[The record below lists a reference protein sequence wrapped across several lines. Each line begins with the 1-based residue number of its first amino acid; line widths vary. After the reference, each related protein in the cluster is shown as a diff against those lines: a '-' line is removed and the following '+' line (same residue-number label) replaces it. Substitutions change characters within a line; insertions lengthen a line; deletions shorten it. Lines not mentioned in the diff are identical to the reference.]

1 MKKVLKIGLIVI
13 GVIVLVLFVMFVT
26 TPVPDYKTSID
37 LPQETVMEYI
47 NYTLG
52 TLPTAEVD
60 YDKAKLLLDSE
71 LQVQFEDSMFV
82 PVSYGIQDGPDK
94 VEIIST
100 DVDGDYAEVEV
111 AGYWGESVGRNWL
124 FLMDKFSGK
133 WLITH
138 VSFEE

>member
-13 GVIVLVLFVMFVT
+13 GVIVLVLFVMFIT

-138 VSFEE
+138 VSFVE